1 MLQEFNSQHND
12 KVTADNDVASLVAV
26 ANIVAASNVAVA
38 SWWRVWLKPT
48 RAIALT

>member
-12 KVTADNDVASLVAV
+12 KVTTDNVVASLVAV
-26 ANIVAASNVAVA
+26 ANVAVA

>member
-1 MLQEFNSQHND
+1 MLQEFNSLHND
-12 KVTADNDVASLVAV
+12 KVTADNVVASLVATS
-26 ANIVAASNVAVA
+26 NIVVA